1 MSRLKQILAHGAVA
15 VGTFVSEVRNPNL
28 SHLLAQSGFDF
39 FILDNEHGAFSW
51 ETMAAMIAGARGANI
66 DVVVRVPEIRREA
79 ILKPLDLGAAG
90 LLVPMVDEPAQ
101 AREVLRHAK
110 YPPQGNRGLALRR
123 AHSLFRKV
131 SAAEYLAQANAETF
145 IAVQAETAQAVENAA
160 AIAAVEGVDAI
171 FVGPMDLSV
180 NLGLSGQTG
189 HPRLVEAVQKVAAG
203 CAKTGVAPGLL
214 TASAPETVAWIQK
227 GIRFIAYGS
236 DVTLLADGAAAAI
249 SAIKEA
255 SPV

>member
-1 MSRLKQILAHGAVA
+1 MSRLKQRLDNGEVA

-28 SHLLAQSGFDF
+28 GYMLAQSGFDF

-51 ETMAAMIAGARGANI
+51 EAMGAMIAGARGANI
-66 DVVVRVPEIRREA
+66 DVVVRAPEIRREV

-90 LLVPMVDEPAQ
+90 LLVPMVDEPDQ

-110 YPPQGNRGLALRR
+110 YPPQGARGLALRR
-123 AHSLFRKV
+123 AHNMYRKI
-131 SAAEYLAQANAETF
+131 SAPEHLAQANADTF
-145 IAVQAETAQAVENAA
+145 IAVQAESPRAVANAA

-180 NLGLSGQTG
+180 SMGIAGQTG
-189 HPRLVEAVQKVAAG
+189 HPQLVEAVEKVIAA
-203 CAKTGVAPGLL
+203 CAQAGVAPGLL
-214 TASAPETVAWIQK
+214 TANAPDTVAWIKK
-227 GIRFIAYGS
+227 GIRFVAYGS

-249 SAIKEA
+249 STIKGA
-255 SPV
+255 SPA